1 MAVEIDGADQLDRLP
16 AVGDRIGVHVDPAD
30 PSNVLVADADWTVR
44 WYVYPLFVLAALV
57 GAGLCFM
64 FFF

>member
-1 MAVEIDGADQLDRLP
+1 VAVEIDGADRT
-16 AVGDRIGVHVDPAD
+16 VH
-30 PSNVLVADADWTVR
+30 